1 MTGVAANQ
9 LELDALSSDPSP
21 VVDGAVWYNS
31 TAAEVRV
38 RQGGFTVPIG
48 GSGITPAQHQALDQ
62 LVHGIAET
70 SYLELTRTNGRVS
83 DVTYWTDSGKTTK
96 IRETNITRTS
106 GLVSSVVVK
115 QYDGTGTLAQTL
127 TGTVTRTSGQVSSID
142 WVLT

>member
-9 LELDALSSDPSP
+9 VELDSLSADPSP
-21 VVDGAVWYNS
+21 VVDGTVWYNS

-48 GSGITPAQHQALDQ
+48 GSGITVAQHLALDQ
-62 LVHGIAET
+62 LVHLIAET
-70 SYLELTRTNGRVS
+70 SYLELVRSGGRVT
-83 DVTYWTDSGKTTK
+83 DVIYWTDNTKTTK

-106 GLVSSVVVK
+106 GQVSSVVVK

-127 TGTVTRTSGQVSSID
+127 TGTVNRTGGQVDDID